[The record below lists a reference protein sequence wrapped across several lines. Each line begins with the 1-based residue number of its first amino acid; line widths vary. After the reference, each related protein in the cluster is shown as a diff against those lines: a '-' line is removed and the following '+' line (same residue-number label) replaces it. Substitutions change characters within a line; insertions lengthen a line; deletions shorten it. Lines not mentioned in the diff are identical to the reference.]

1 MGGGTDEEASMRY
14 QHTNSNTSHNRSS
27 GFSSVA
33 EIAGGMGLQPSPR
46 QQDNPAL
53 STIVD
58 HGGHLVLVKRG
69 ERSPVWFK
77 WQKLKP
83 APDVVAAHNGRVGL
97 IPHSIGATALDVDFG
112 DPSNLPKPWVGC
124 RSRRPGGVHLY
135 YGDDQARGN
144 QNWQA
149 AGCSGEVRSAKGY
162 LIRCLC
168 T

>member
-1 MGGGTDEEASMRY
+1 MRRHPCDISIPTPT
-14 QHTNSNTSHNRSS
+14 QATTGAPGSAVSRRSPGAWAYS
-27 GFSSVA
+27 LA
-33 EIAGGMGLQPSPR
+33 HA

-77 WQKLKP
+77 WQKRKP

-97 IPHSIGATALDVDFG
+97 IPHSIGATALDVYFG